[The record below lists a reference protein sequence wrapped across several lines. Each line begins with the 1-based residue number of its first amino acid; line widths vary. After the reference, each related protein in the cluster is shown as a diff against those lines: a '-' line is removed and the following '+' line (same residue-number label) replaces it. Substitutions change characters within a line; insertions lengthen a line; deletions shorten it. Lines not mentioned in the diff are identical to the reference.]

1 MEEELHDELDAHFV
15 VFQNQNF
22 RCLAKI
28 RAKRKIQ
35 E

>member
-1 MEEELHDELDAHFV
+1 MEVELHDELGAHFV

-28 RAKRKIQ
+28 RVKRKIP